1 MPVYRWIGIDQ
12 STGRKEAPS
21 VLPKKG
27 GWDCGCDVHLAV
39 HKREACMA
47 RPKMGEGSRWH
58 YIKYDAILVNGT
70 WEKNDMYDCG
80 LCYDCP
86 FDEPSHTWIAKR
98 VGSRTHRINVVRSED
113 SIYVSRA
120 SDSKPLF
127 ELRRQT
133 PENVVTLAC
142 LNCGRDT
149 ITRLCSRC
157 QQAERE

>member
-1 MPVYRWIGIDQ
+1 
-12 STGRKEAPS
+12 
-21 VLPKKG
+21 
-27 GWDCGCDVHLAV
+27 
-39 HKREACMA
+39 MA
-47 RPKMGEGSRWH
+47 RPKIGEGSRWH
-58 YIKYDAILVNGT
+58 YIKYDVILINGV

-80 LCYDCP
+80 LCDDCP

-98 VGSRTHRINVVRSED
+98 VGSRTHRIVVVRD
-113 SIYVSRA
+113 DDVIYVSRA